1 MSFYYKGRGD
11 DTLKKWGKVAK
22 QNSESSNKL
31 FFRERIAKW
40 KEKKNIY
47 SAKLLKRD
55 EKEKSQEVKM
65 IKRATLKRPIVKLV
79 WNVVA
84 VFSLCIVALGAYNAF
99 RHNGKIENLQNQ
111 ITETK
116 KVNAE
121 GIQEN
126 LAMRSGVEYFVQN
139 FIKEY
144 VTIKPGDE
152 VQKGRQ
158 KILSKYLAQGL
169 DKDAGIDYQS
179 LNGEQIYKGSR
190 ILEVE
195 SAGEDQAN
203 VYVDVT
209 TEFTPKDSPDK
220 KQGRLY
226 YLIRVHGSSD
236 GYTVVDL
243 PQPYM
248 PKVGVNKSIQ
258 SKYANLSK
266 DMKSE
271 QEVRKFFESFFKAYT
286 AKDRGDEIKFFFQK
300 SNDIQSLQGSMEYVK
315 VEDVNVYPMKKE
327 KQFLVQCSVK
337 LKQPV
342 SGVISEH
349 SFEFTLDRKG
359 EGKFEILKMQPI
371 SYEVK

>member
-1 MSFYYKGRGD
+1 MQ
-11 DTLKKWGKVAK
+11 KWGKVAK
-22 QNSESSNKL
+22 QKSESSNKL
-31 FFRERIAKW
+31 SFRERIAKW

-55 EKEKSQEVKM
+55 EKEKAQEVKM
-65 IKRATLKRPIVKLV
+65 IKRATLKKPVVKRI
-79 WNVVA
+79 WNILA
-84 VFSLCIVALGAYNAF
+84 IFSLCIVALGVYNAF
-99 RHNGKIENLQNQ
+99 RHNGKLENLQNQ
-111 ITETK
+111 ITATK

-121 GIQEN
+121 GVQEN

-144 VTIKPGDE
+144 VTVKPGDE
-152 VQKGRQ
+152 AQKGRQ

-169 DKDAGIDYQS
+169 DKDAGVDYQS

-195 SAGEDQAN
+195 SAGKNQAN

-209 TEFTPKDSPDK
+209 TEFAPKDSPDK
-220 KQGRLY
+220 KQSRVY
-226 YLIRVHGSSD
+226 YLIRVYGSSD
-236 GYTVVDL
+236 GYTIVDL

-248 PKVGVNKSIQ
+248 PKNGANKSIQ
-258 SKYANLSK
+258 DRYASLSK

-271 QEVRKFFESFFKAYT
+271 QEVRKFLESFFKTYT
-286 AKDRGDEIKFFFQK
+286 AKDRGDEIKFFFR
-300 SNDIQSLQGSMEYVK
+300 NAADIQSLQGLMEYVK
-315 VEDVNVYPMKKE
+315 VEDVKVYPMQKE

-349 SFEFTLDRKG
+349 SFEFTIDRKG
-359 EGKFEILKMQPI
+359 EGKFEILKMQPV